1 MSEEKKWD
9 YVDNN
14 FFHKLGIP
22 TWLQGVISLLLI
34 VFWLNDFKIPEF
46 SLWNTVEDYACESF
60 EIKAMAE
67 QVSNQ
72 VDADLAFAK
81 SDELADKMVGMSHDD
96 QKKYFKIM
104 ESNYCP
110 KCKKNYN

>member
-46 SLWNTVEDYACESF
+46 SLSNTVEDYACESF
-60 EIKAMAE
+60 EIKVMAE
-67 QVSNQ
+67 
-72 VDADLAFAK
+72 VDPVLAFEK
-81 SDELADKMVGMSHDD
+81 SDELSDEIVGMSHDD

-110 KCKKNYN
+110 KCKKSYN